1 MDEALNKMLL
11 LIFHTETSV
20 QNNVLD
26 TFEILYFEREFNSQ
40 VKANNLLRLISCAS
54 LTEITCIEQMLSFYL
69 ERDLLEPE
77 VIRNIL

>member
-40 VKANNLLRLISCAS
+40 VKANNLLRLISSAS